1 MTLHVVQ
8 RNVVQVRH
16 VGAYIHIYVLHR
28 TPPTCVHICAPLYS
42 TPLHLHVGWPES
54 CILPTECAIVMIPL
68 AYNLTTMGY
77 LVKCAESLTFLSDEE
92 NGRTCHLRRALGT
105 GLACALSNWPTA
117 RVFSASRLPARL
129 MPASLV

>member
-42 TPLHLHVGWPES
+42 TPLHLHPDLDR
-54 CILPTECAIVMIPL
+54 ILHTA
-68 AYNLTTMGY
+68 
-77 LVKCAESLTFLSDEE
+77 D
-92 NGRTCHLRRALGT
+92 RLRNR
-105 GLACALSNWPTA
+105 ND
-117 RVFSASRLPARL
+117 SATLEPNHDGAPSQVRGITYFFIR
-129 MPASLV
+129 